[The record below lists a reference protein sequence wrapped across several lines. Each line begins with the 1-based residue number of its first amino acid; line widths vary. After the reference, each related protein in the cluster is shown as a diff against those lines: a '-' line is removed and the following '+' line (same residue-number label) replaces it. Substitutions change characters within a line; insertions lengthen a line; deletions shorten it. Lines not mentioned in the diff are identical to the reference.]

1 MTSAPRCARAALWT
15 MLVGLLALARV
26 SGAGEEA
33 QDKPQPAPSP
43 RPSASP
49 SPLPSP
55 TSPVTAEEG
64 NPSASVVGRG
74 GTGRVLW
81 EGEGGSVALLN
92 RAQFRWTHE
101 IPDDRLQLPGTSSP
115 GSSKGSFRIRRAKTE
130 LVGWVWR
137 PELTY
142 ELQLSWAGPEPG
154 ASTTSPLEDFI
165 LNWDA
170 SKDKRLQIAVG
181 QFKVPLGRQELT
193 SSNRQQFADRDLL
206 SGEFSRGRDVGVQVW
221 GLLGKGKVEY
231 RAGIFNG
238 NPASR
243 LDNDNDKYQFNAR
256 LMFQP
261 FGDVRYS
268 ESDFESRGGKPLFA
282 VAGQYERNNQHG
294 STNVDDLDTRI
305 LGVDAVF
312 KYHGLFLFA
321 ELFARHRTPETSS
334 AFDSNGFHA
343 QAGYFLIRDRL
354 EIGARWAGY
363 DPSDLIDDNDRTEV
377 GGVVN
382 YYLNRHNLKFQGDF
396 RQIDDDG
403 RRSRTKE
410 LRLQTQVVF

>member
-1 MTSAPRCARAALWT
+1 MTPAPRAARAALWT
-15 MLVGLLALARV
+15 MFGLLALARL
-26 SGAGEEA
+26 SGADEA
-33 QDKPQPAPSP
+33 QDKPQPAPS
-43 RPSASP
+43 ASP
-49 SPLPSP
+49 SPAA
-55 TSPVTAEEG
+55 PVTVEEG
-64 NPSASVVGRG
+64 NPTAPIVVGRG
-74 GTGRVLW
+74 GAGHVLW

-92 RAQFRWTHE
+92 RVQFRFTDE
-101 IPDDRLQLPGTSSP
+101 MPDDRLQLPGTESP

-130 LVGWVWR
+130 LTGWVWR
-137 PELTY
+137 HELTY

-154 ASTTSPLEDFI
+154 ASTTTPLEDFI

-170 SKDKRLQIAVG
+170 SKDKRFQISVG

-193 SSNRQQFADRDLL
+193 SSSRQEFADRDLL
-206 SGEFSRGRDVGVQVW
+206 SGEFSRGRDIGVQLW

-261 FGDVRYS
+261 FGDARYS
-268 ESDFESRGGKPLFA
+268 ESDFESRGKPLLA
-282 VAGQYERNNQHG
+282 VAGQFERNNLHG
-294 STNVDDLDTRI
+294 ATNVDDLDTRI
-305 LGVDAVF
+305 LGVDAVL

-321 ELFARHRTPETSS
+321 EYFARHRTPETSP

-343 QAGYFLIRDRL
+343 QAGYFLIKDRL
-354 EIGARWAGY
+354 EIAGRWAGY
-363 DPSDLIDDNDRTEV
+363 DPSDLIADNDRTEV

-382 YYLNRHNLKFQGDF
+382 YYVNKHNLKFTGDF
-396 RQIDDDG
+396 RQLDDDG
-403 RRSRTKE
+403 RRSKTKE

>member
-1 MTSAPRCARAALWT
+1 
-15 MLVGLLALARV
+15 MLVGLLALAGV
-26 SGAGEEA
+26 AAAGEA

-43 RPSASP
+43 SP
-49 SPLPSP
+49 SPA
-55 TSPVTAEEG
+55 SPVTAEEG

-74 GTGRVLW
+74 GTGHVLW

-92 RAQFRWTHE
+92 RAQFRWTNE
-101 IPDDRLQLPGTSSP
+101 MPDDRLQLPGTSCP

-137 PELTY
+137 RELTY

-154 ASTTSPLEDFI
+154 TSTTSPLEDFI

-170 SKDKRLQIAVG
+170 SKDKWFQIAVG

-206 SGEFSRGRDVGVQVW
+206 SGEFSRGRDVGVQLW

-261 FGDVRYS
+261 FGDARYS
-268 ESDFESRGGKPLFA
+268 ESDFESHGKPLLA

-321 ELFARHRTPETSS
+321 EYFARHRTPETSS
-334 AFDSNGFHA
+334 VFDSNGFHA

-354 EIGARWAGY
+354 EVAARWAGY
-363 DPSDLIDDNDRTEV
+363 DPSDLIADNDRTEV

-382 YYLNRHNLKFQGDF
+382 YYLNRHNLKLQGDF
-396 RQIDDDG
+396 RQLDDDG
-403 RRSRTKE
+403 RRTKTKE

>member
-1 MTSAPRCARAALWT
+1 MPSAPRCARVALGVI
-15 MLVGLLALARV
+15 LVAVLAVARV
-26 SGAGEEA
+26 SAADEA

-43 RPSASP
+43 SP
-49 SPLPSP
+49 SPGPSP
-55 TSPVTAEEG
+55 SPSPA
-64 NPSASVVGRG
+64 PALIGRG
-74 GTGRVLW
+74 GSGHVLW
-81 EGEGGSVALLN
+81 EGESGSVALLN
-92 RAQFRWTHE
+92 RVQVRWTNE
-101 IPDDRLQLPGTSSP
+101 MPDDRLQLPGTSSP

-130 LVGWVWR
+130 LTGWVWR
-137 PELTY
+137 RELTY
-142 ELQLSWAGPEPG
+142 ELQLSWAGAEPG
-154 ASTTSPLEDFI
+154 TSTTSPLEDFI

-170 SKDKRLQIAVG
+170 SKNQRFQIAVG
-181 QFKVPLGRQELT
+181 QFKVPLGRQEMT
-193 SSNRQQFADRDLL
+193 SSNRLEFADRDLL
-206 SGEFSRGRDVGVQVW
+206 SGEFSRGRDVGVQLW

-238 NPASR
+238 NPAAR
-243 LDNDNDKYQFNAR
+243 PDNDNDKYAFDAR

-261 FGDVRYS
+261 FGDTRYS
-268 ESDFESRGGKPLFA
+268 ESDFESRAGKPLLA
-282 VAGQYERNNQHG
+282 VAGQFERNNQHG

-321 ELFARHRTPETSS
+321 EYFARHRTPETSA

-343 QAGYFLIRDRL
+343 QAGYFLIRDHL
-354 EIGARWAGY
+354 EIAARWAGY
-363 DPSDLIDDNDRTEV
+363 DPSDLIPDNDRTEV

-382 YYLNRHNLKFQGDF
+382 YYLNKHSLKFQGDF

-403 RRSRTKE
+403 RGTKNKE

>member
-1 MTSAPRCARAALWT
+1 
-15 MLVGLLALARV
+15 MLVAVLALARV
-26 SGAGEEA
+26 AAADEG

-43 RPSASP
+43 SPSASP
-49 SPLPSP
+49 SPSPSP
-55 TSPVTAEEG
+55 APALI
-64 NPSASVVGRG
+64 GRG
-74 GTGRVLW
+74 GSGHVLW
-81 EGEGGSVALLN
+81 EGESGSVALLN
-92 RAQFRWTHE
+92 RVQVRWTDE
-101 IPDDRLQLPGTSSP
+101 MPDDSLQLPGTEGP

-130 LVGWVWR
+130 LTGWVWR
-137 PELTY
+137 RELTY
-142 ELQLSWAGPEPG
+142 ELQLSWAGAEPG
-154 ASTTSPLEDFI
+154 TSTTSPLEDFI

-170 SKDKRLQIAVG
+170 SKDQRFQIAIG
-181 QFKVPLGRQELT
+181 QFKVPLGRQEMT
-193 SSNRQQFADRDLL
+193 SSNRLEFADRDLL
-206 SGEFSRGRDVGVQVW
+206 SGEFSRGRDVGVQLW

-238 NPASR
+238 NPAAR
-243 LDNDNDKYQFNAR
+243 PENDNDKYQFNAR

-261 FGDVRYS
+261 FGDARYS
-268 ESDFESRGGKPLFA
+268 ESDFESKSGKPLLA

-321 ELFARHRTPETSS
+321 EYFARHRTPETSPE
-334 AFDSNGFHA
+334 FDSNGLHA

-354 EIGARWAGY
+354 EVAARWAGY
-363 DPSDLIDDNDRTEV
+363 DPSDLIPDNDRTEV

-382 YYLNRHNLKFQGDF
+382 YYFNRHNLKLQSDF

-403 RRSRTKE
+403 RQTKNKE
-410 LRLQTQVVF
+410 LRVQAQVVF

>member
-15 MLVGLLALARV
+15 MLAGLLALARV
-26 SGAGEEA
+26 SGAADEA
-33 QDKPQPAPSP
+33 QDKPQPAPSA
-43 RPSASP
+43 RPSPAA
-49 SPLPSP
+49 
-55 TSPVTAEEG
+55 PVTVEEG
-64 NPSASVVGRG
+64 NPAASVVGRG
-74 GTGRVLW
+74 GAGRVLW

-92 RAQFRWTHE
+92 RVQFRWTNE
-101 IPDDRLQLPGTSSP
+101 MPDDRLQLPGTTSP

-130 LVGWVWR
+130 LTGWVWR
-137 PELTY
+137 RELTY

-154 ASTTSPLEDFI
+154 ASTTTPLEDFV

-170 SKDKRLQIAVG
+170 SKDGRLQIAVG

-206 SGEFSRGRDVGVQVW
+206 SGEFSRGRDIGVQLW
-221 GLLGKGKVEY
+221 GLLAKGTVEY

-268 ESDFESRGGKPLFA
+268 ESDFESRGKPLLA
-282 VAGQYERNNQHG
+282 VAGQYESNNQHG
-294 STNVDDLDTRI
+294 STNVDDFDTRI
-305 LGVDAVF
+305 LGLDAVF
-312 KYHGLFLFA
+312 KYRGLFLFA
-321 ELFARHRTPETSS
+321 EYFARHRRPETSS

-343 QAGYFLIRDRL
+343 QAGYFLLRDRL
-354 EIGARWAGY
+354 EIAARWAGY
-363 DPSDLIDDNDRTEV
+363 DPSDLIDGNDRTEV

-396 RQIDDDG
+396 RQLDDDG
-403 RRSRTKE
+403 RGTKTKE